1 MKLLSV
7 TFKNIKK
14 FIQHK
19 PFLFAFLVISQIV
32 CVIVVFLVCGFV
44 DNANR
49 KSIVIQEGFTQ
60 FSVSIN
66 TNGSK
71 IYTQD
76 KYDADYSY
84 DENNYLKMSDLKL
97 TK

>member
-1 MKLLSV
+1 MRLLSI

-49 KSIVIQEGFTQ
+49 ESKVIQEGANIFWINLTNYEELEY
-60 FSVSIN
+60 SISY
-66 TNGSK
+66 NGE
-71 IYTQD
+71 I
-76 KYDADYSY
+76 
-84 DENNYLKMSDLKL
+84 
-97 TK
+97 